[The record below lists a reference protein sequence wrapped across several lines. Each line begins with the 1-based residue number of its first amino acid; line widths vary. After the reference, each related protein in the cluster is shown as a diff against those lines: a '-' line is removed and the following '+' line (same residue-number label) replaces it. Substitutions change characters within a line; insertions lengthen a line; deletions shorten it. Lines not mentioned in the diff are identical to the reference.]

1 MDNKLLIIFMRTLFS
16 FLSRKSPKRNYHSLA
31 NTLPAD
37 FEKEFLLH
45 VYCYKLSLR
54 FFQSND
60 LWKQRQIL
68 RRKIT
73 MTFERQ
79 SQDLKCV
86 NLYSWQNRPLV
97 WQGQNSANS
106 SKTYTHCQQKLKVE
120 TKIKPGVESEFDFKI
135 EPQVKLKI
143 KLKVE
148 PDVELE
154 VKSDINLKVEP
165 AIKLKVQ
172 SEF

>member
-1 MDNKLLIIFMRTLFS
+1 MDNKLLIIIMRTLFS
-16 FLSRKSPKRNYHSLA
+16 FPSRKSPKRNYHSLA
-31 NTLPAD
+31 N
-37 FEKEFLLH
+37 FENEFLLH

-106 SKTYTHCQQKLKVE
+106 PKTYTNCQQKLRSKLRLRL
-120 TKIKPGVESEFDFKI
+120 GLSLNLNFKI

-165 AIKLKVQ
+165 TIKLNVQ

>member
-1 MDNKLLIIFMRTLFS
+1 MDNKLLIIIMRTLFS
-16 FLSRKSPKRNYHSLA
+16 FSSRKSPKQNYHLLA
-31 NTLPAD
+31 STLPAD
-37 FEKEFLLH
+37 FENEFLLH

-73 MTFERQ
+73 MTFEQQ

-86 NLYSWQNRPLV
+86 NLYSWQNRLLV

-106 SKTYTHCQQKLKVE
+106 PKTYTHCQQKLR
-120 TKIKPGVESEFDFKI
+120 S
-135 EPQVKLKI
+135 KLRLSRGLCLNLTL
-143 KLKVE
+143 KLS
-148 PDVELE
+148 LR
-154 VKSDINLKVEP
+154 SN
-165 AIKLKVQ
+165 
-172 SEF
+172 